1 MNTAEINT
9 ARQENKTVLNFI
21 KEWQSKNPY
30 NAINRIEVN
39 EHNAKWKVEFSEFL
53 SKGNFS
59 KDTLDLFKD

>member
-9 ARQENKTVLNFI
+9 IIQENETIFNFI
-21 KEWQSKNPY
+21 KEWQSNNPY
-30 NAINRIEVN
+30 NALNRIEVT
-39 EHNAKWKVEFSEFL
+39 EHNAKWKVDFNDFL